1 MRYPPPLHYA
11 PDTGSASA
19 ESAPAESAGSTP
31 AETEED
37 PRLIK
42 VGFLFRPHGVS
53 GELKVKPETSDP
65 TQFEVFDRVW
75 IGPKSDSCIA
85 HDIASVRYQQTKRG
99 TTVILQLDGVD
110 SRDDAEMI
118 TKQSVFVPEDELLID
133 DDELLLHDLIDLEV
147 VTTEGEAFGTV
158 TDVVEHPAHLTLM
171 IRRHDGPEAMIPFVD
186 DFVANVDLDVGTL
199 TVELIDGLVE

>member
-1 MRYPPPLHYA
+1 MLHAFPTYYA

-19 ESAPAESAGSTP
+19 ESASADSD
-31 AETEED
+31 ETAPVD
-37 PRLIK
+37 ADDAPLIQ
-42 VGFLFRPHGVS
+42 VGFVFRPHGVG
-53 GELKVKPETSDP
+53 GELKIKPETSDP
-65 TQFEVFDRVW
+65 TQFEVFERVW
-75 IGPKSDSCIA
+75 IGPKAESSSA
-85 HDIASVRYQQTKRG
+85 YDIASVRYQQTKRG

-110 SRDDAEMI
+110 SRDDAELI

-133 DDELLLHDLIDLEV
+133 EEELLLHDLIDLEV
-147 VTTEGEAFGTV
+147 VTTAGDAFGVV

-186 DFVANVDLDVGTL
+186 DFVAGVDLGAGCL